1 MKILTETK
9 FHVHPIIKNR
19 WSPRSFDTRPVEE
32 EKLMSVLEAARLAP
46 SCFNEQPWRFLVAQ
60 KSTTPELFEEM
71 GNWLM
76 PANQIW
82 ALKAPV
88 FILAIAKKDFSADG
102 KPNKHAFYDLG
113 LAVGNLSA
121 QATDLGL
128 SLHQMAG
135 FSAEKAATT
144 LQLPKN
150 YEPATFIALGY
161 QANAELLPD
170 PLKDRE
176 LVPQQRKLFN
186 EVVFTQKE
194 LSL

>member
-88 FILAIAKKDFSADG
+88 FILAIAKKDFSANG

-135 FSAEKAATT
+135 FSAEKA
-144 LQLPKN
+144 
-150 YEPATFIALGY
+150 
-161 QANAELLPD
+161 EL
-170 PLKDRE
+170 R
-176 LVPQQRKLFN
+176 FN
-186 EVVFTQKE
+186 FPRITILL
-194 LSL
+194 LSLH